1 MFSFTVDVLTAD
13 NFNFSGGCIKLRS
26 WLHLQRLLILGPV
39 WLVLAGAGP
48 SARLRQF
55 ALLLAKGILSVFV
68 SVDAIVH
75 LAVGGRTR
83 PNSVLVVS
91 LVVVSVHLDAHGVL
105 LRLIEE
111 LAGHVVALCGRQWSI
126 CLMQI
131 NCVVVS
137 RPWSEASLATTSDW
151 VACFSFLTRYGAL
164 LREEIHVSTLWN
176 LKGSRKLTRLLRR
189 DEMFFWCMQ
198 TVACS
203 FLTGKGLLRSSLP
216 KTCYADCFS
225 TWFVFG
231 LRTLSCFSLVLIS
244 TAKSIN
250 LCIARSFELT
260 RSKDC
265 LLPIYLTLILL

>member
-151 VACFSFLTRYGAL
+151 VACFSFLTRYGTL
-164 LREEIHVSTLWN
+164 LREEIHVSTLWISKWWGN
-176 LKGSRKLTRLLRR
+176 LQDFYEGMKCSFDACRLLHVLSWPGRGSYALHGQKLVKLTASVPDLCLV
-189 DEMFFWCMQ
+189 W
-198 TVACS
+198 
-203 FLTGKGLLRSSLP
+203 GL
-216 KTCYADCFS
+216 
-225 TWFVFG
+225 
-231 LRTLSCFSLVLIS
+231 
-244 TAKSIN
+244 
-250 LCIARSFELT
+250 
-260 RSKDC
+260 
-265 LLPIYLTLILL
+265 